1 MRIHTHRMY
10 KQHKSKLDTLLD
22 LHPKKTHDP
31 GEQSNNQKVNNT
43 INKKTFGRKVLIN

>member
-1 MRIHTHRMY
+1 MY

-22 LHPKKTHDP
+22 LHPKKHTI
-31 GEQSNNQKVNNT
+31 QVNNNQKVNNT